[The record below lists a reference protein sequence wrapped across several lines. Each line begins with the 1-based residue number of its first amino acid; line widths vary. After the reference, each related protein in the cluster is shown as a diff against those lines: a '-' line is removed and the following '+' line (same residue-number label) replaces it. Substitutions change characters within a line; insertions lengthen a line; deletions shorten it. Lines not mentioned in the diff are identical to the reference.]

1 MKKPEIILASL
12 VLVALI
18 MKYFMIP
25 CGGVLFVLPI
35 SGLAIYFYPISAL
48 TVTGNSLK
56 TLFRELNQE
65 GHFSML
71 LQRALDLTRSLWG
84 SFSNFKCGSCQVA

>member
-25 CGGVLFVLPI
+25 FGGVLFVLSI
-35 SGLAIYFYPISAL
+35 SGLAIYFYPVFAL

-56 TLFRELNQE
+56 TLFSGAKSRGPFFYALAT
-65 GHFSML
+65 GIGLDAILMGL
-71 LQRALDLTRSLWG
+71 L
-84 SFSNFKCGSCQVA
+84 F